1 MNVLTRKLRLAEI
14 TISGLKV
21 ETSIL
26 ASHIVFETGL
36 NEFRIA
42 NPNDNTLYREIVS
55 IEDGR
60 AIQSL
65 VKIFKNAT
73 EGVDTNQVDLEI
85 RLKMSR
91 MKIVYLSSF
100 VKDLLA
106 FVNHFQTAKEA
117 FIKASSAAATAVKE
131 NMEKD
136 YVKVTRIL
144 LDIEFQGPC
153 IIIPQKS
160 DSADALIIDLS
171 YFTLKNR
178 FDLRKIRNEIG
189 SPAIM
194 DSISLNLLELRVV
207 LAVVDEMKGK
217 SEKKLIE
224 PLSFSLDLIRNLSSA
239 WYSEE
244 PELRV
249 DVDLGKLSIFLSD
262 FAYRKLM
269 KIVSDNLEEGQIKL
283 TEEATDKIKRR
294 ESSRPICAIEEKPI
308 YLPTSLSSELSKEN
322 PLLSSQSS
330 ELPEDRIPVAPQTPV
345 IADFASESLDPIVI
359 RPTVRQYLP
368 HPSPP
373 SPPSPCCCGFCSC
386 CVFL

>member
-1 MNVLTRKLRLAEI
+1 
-14 TISGLKV
+14 
-21 ETSIL
+21 
-26 ASHIVFETGL
+26 
-36 NEFRIA
+36 
-42 NPNDNTLYREIVS
+42 
-55 IEDGR
+55 
-60 AIQSL
+60 
-65 VKIFKNAT
+65 
-73 EGVDTNQVDLEI
+73 
-85 RLKMSR
+85 
-91 MKIVYLSSF
+91 

-106 FVNHFQTAKEA
+106 FVNYFQTAKEA

-153 IIIPQKS
+153 IIIPQRS

-207 LAVVDEMKGK
+207 LAVVDGMKGK

-224 PLSFSLDLIRNLSSA
+224 PLSFSLDLIRNLSST

-249 DVDLGKLSIFLSD
+249 DLDLGKLSIFLSD
-262 FAYRKLM
+262 FAYLKLM
-269 KIVSDNLEEGQIKL
+269 KVVSDNLEEGQLTDNKL